1 MMNTIDFITPPVD
14 DPYWSSQISAADSI
28 SDVYSMGGNK
38 ANRAMVAKHV
48 LVMPITLSNFED
60 ELLYNPQTSG
70 GLLLSVPKSQAD
82 KLLSTLHRNGVSAA
96 TCIGEVTDEP
106 IGITVE

>member
-1 MMNTIDFITPPVD
+1 MYQKGETTG
-14 DPYWSSQISAADSI
+14 S
-28 SDVYSMGGNK
+28 NK

-48 LVMPITLSNFED
+48 LNMQVSLSSFED
-60 ELLYNPQTSG
+60 ELLYDPQTPG
-70 GLLLSVPKSQAD
+70 GLLLSVPKAQAAELLAVSQ
-82 KLLSTLHRNGVSAA
+82 RNRVKAA